1 MVRKQTGRIFE
12 GPRGGQWTAAK
23 SKRPEVEQLNTTIK
37 RSGKLKRKKVRYTTD
52 KGKSKK
58 IKPLKRK

>member
-23 SKRPEVEQLNTTIK
+23 SKRLEVEQLNSRIDRKQRKAIK
-37 RSGKLKRKKVRYTTD
+37 RSTKKILGKKTKVKFG
-52 KGKSKK
+52 KGK
-58 IKPLKRK
+58 